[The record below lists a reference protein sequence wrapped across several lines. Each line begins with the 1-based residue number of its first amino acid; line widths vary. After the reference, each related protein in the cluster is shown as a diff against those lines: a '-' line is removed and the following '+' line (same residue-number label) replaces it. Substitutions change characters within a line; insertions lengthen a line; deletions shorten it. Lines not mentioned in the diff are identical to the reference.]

1 MPPRREEIKCQP
13 ELPVLSLSRLFILR
27 CSLVSVFSKG
37 NKMAKVIIIRE
48 SVMESIITDTFT
60 FATVVGIILVG
71 KWVNSDALQWIGGF
85 MTMMLIMSWAS
96 NKERLTVNEARAK
109 LDQIERECNVK
120 RGRN

>member
-1 MPPRREEIKCQP
+1 
-13 ELPVLSLSRLFILR
+13 
-27 CSLVSVFSKG
+27 
-37 NKMAKVIIIRE
+37 MAKVIIIRE